1 MAQSRKDGVRQ
12 LMLTRRKGGWTR
24 RQIEA
29 FFEHLAATCNVAAS
43 AAAARIDATAAYR
56 WRRRDPVFARL
67 WEQAL
72 DEGADRL
79 EMLAM
84 ARALRAASEDAPGA
98 DDDGRESGG
107 GSGAAGAEGVPS
119 AGEARVDAGV
129 GGGSVGD
136 ERCRPA
142 LADNPSAKGRKVRM
156 QVGAN
161 KQAAGRGVPSA
172 KRGGIVGR
180 QAAGDA
186 GDKIDLTQAM
196 KIAAAREARVGRT
209 GRETPV
215 AMMPADELER
225 ALLRRLAAV
234 EKRLA
239 ARA

>member
-12 LMLTRRKGGWTR
+12 LRLTRRKGGWTR

-84 ARALRAASEDAPGA
+84 ARALRAAGEDAPGA
-98 DDDGRESGG
+98 DEDGGGTDDGSGPV
-107 GSGAAGAEGVPS
+107 GAEAASS
-119 AGEARVDAGV
+119 AGEGGAEAGV
-129 GGGSVGD
+129 AGGTAGNERARLALADSASARGRKGRVPAGTSRRSAERGACFDKPGGSV
-136 ERCRPA
+136 R
-142 LADNPSAKGRKVRM
+142 
-156 QVGAN
+156 
-161 KQAAGRGVPSA
+161 
-172 KRGGIVGR
+172 R
-180 QAAGDA
+180 QAGGDA
-186 GDKIDLTQAM
+186 GEKIDLTQAM
-196 KIAAAREARVGRT
+196 KIAAARDARVRRT
-209 GRETPV
+209 GREPPV

>member
-1 MAQSRKDGVRQ
+1 MAQSREDGVRQ
-12 LMLTRRKGGWTR
+12 LTLTRRKGGWTR

-84 ARALRAASEDAPGA
+84 ARALRAASEDAPGG
-98 DDDGRESGG
+98 DEDGGGTDG
-107 GSGAAGAEGVPS
+107 GSGPVGAEASSG
-119 AGEARVDAGV
+119 AGEGGAEAG
-129 GGGSVGD
+129 GTAGD
-136 ERCRPA
+136 ERPRPA
-142 LADNPSAKGRKVRM
+142 LAGSGSAKGRKGRVSADTSKRS
-156 QVGAN
+156 
-161 KQAAGRGVPSA
+161 AGRDAYPN
-172 KRGGIVGR
+172 KPGGSGQR
-180 QAAGDA
+180 QAGGDA
-186 GDKIDLTQAM
+186 GEKIDLTQAM
-196 KIAAAREARVGRT
+196 KIAAAREARVRRT

-225 ALLRRLAAV
+225 TLLRRLAAV